1 MQRVEYKLTEHWTLW
16 LSERMRWGRK
26 KTRKSVT
33 IIPLSKSVDN
43 NIESDYLSE
52 TCSQHPSQH
61 HTCCFTSRPPSP
73 SPLSKNSWKQCNTDK
88 QLGQNEPAAG
98 NFPLTVDNMLLI
110 HYLIMLSDILA
121 SQSEALAAGNSIYF
135 SLPTSGKDFDQAG
148 QIQVLYLN
156 GTSNN
161 FSKKKK
167 KKHVK

>member
-1 MQRVEYKLTEHWTLW
+1 
-16 LSERMRWGRK
+16 MRWGRK

-61 HTCCFTSRPPSP
+61 HTCSFTSRPPSP

-161 FSKKKK
+161 LKKKK
-167 KKHVK
+167 KKSMSSSSFNFSAV